1 VARLTSRLSYANV
14 TATIALFVALGG
26 SSYAAITLPKNSV
39 TSKQIKNGQVKSA
52 DLANNAVTSSKVK
65 NGSLLSADF
74 KPGQI
79 PAGATGPPGR
89 NGSNGSNGS
98 NGATNVVVRSTQVPS
113 ANGTDGSG
121 TAQCNFGERAT
132 GGGVQIAGGSSATM
146 FLAQPGGIPV
156 PNAPGA
162 TPISW
167 FASWHNATGGNATV
181 TIYVICAAP

>member
-1 VARLTSRLSYANV
+1 MARLTSRLSYANV

-74 KPGQI
+74 KSGQI
-79 PAGATGPPGR
+79 PAGATGPPGQ
-89 NGSNGSNGS
+89 NGS

-132 GGGVQIAGGSSATM
+132 GGGVQIGGGSSATM
-146 FLAQPGGIPV
+146 FLPQPGGIPV
-156 PNAPGA
+156 PNSPGA

-167 FASWHNATGGNATV
+167 FASWHNATGGSATV